1 MNSTTFDETN
11 HTLTRPVD
19 MTEEQCSSLDV
30 YTDGTTCVSCWRLT
44 LRERVSALFFGRCW
58 LGVRSG
64 TTHPPVWINCTRTM
78 FVKPKKERK
87 HHGDLQNDT

>member
-1 MNSTTFDETN
+1 MNTTSFKEQN

-44 LRERVSALFFGRCW
+44 LRERLSALFFGRCW

-64 TTHPPVWINCTRTM
+64 TTQPPVWIMCSRSA
-78 FVKPKKERK
+78 FKRQKKEKERRV
-87 HHGDLQNDT
+87 